1 MKNKQILITSGVCLI
16 PIIFGVII
24 YHHLPAQ
31 LPIHWNFY
39 GQIDSYGSKAIVVF
53 GLPILM
59 CLVQGFMMFMLLNDP
74 KHHNHSFKM
83 INVVSWIIPILTIVI
98 EAIIYAVALGYHI
111 SITFVLPLLIGIIF
125 IILGN
130 YLPKCRQ
137 NYMIGYRLPWTLN
150 NRENWNR
157 TNRMAGYIMVI
168 GGLLIIAASFF
179 NVAFYVLLLVVL
191 VLIVVPFIY
200 SFLIYRKHL

>member
-16 PIIFGVII
+16 PTIFGVII
-24 YHHLPAQ
+24 YNHLPAQ
-31 LPIHWNFY
+31 LPIHWNLS
-39 GQIDSYGSKAIVVF
+39 GQIDNYGSKAIVVF

-59 CLVQGFMMFMLLNDP
+59 CLIQGFMMFMLFNDP
-74 KHHNHSFKM
+74 KHRNHSFKM
-83 INVVSWIIPILTIVI
+83 INVVSWIIPVITIIL
-98 EAIIYAVALGYHI
+98 EAITYAVALGYHI
-111 SITFVLPLLIGIIF
+111 SINFVMPLLIGVIF

-157 TNRMAGYIMVI
+157 TNRLAGYIMVI
-168 GGLLIIAASFF
+168 GGLLTIVASLF
-179 NVAFYVLLLVVL
+179 NIAFYVLLIVVF

-200 SFLIYRKHL
+200 SFLIYRNKL